1 MTRKNQRVLV
11 LGGTGS
17 IGRSVADVL
26 RQRGHQVT
34 CLARSEKSQNILQ
47 AGGFNTI
54 RGDIRSPDHWTGC
67 TGEFDA
73 VISAAS
79 TWSDDEAQVAR
90 HLTEKLLE
98 AFSTPDAD
106 KAVIYTDGCWS
117 YGNTGD
123 TIATEDTAFDPLPE
137 FAWSIETARQ
147 VRDNRHVRGMVILP
161 AMVYERDGG
170 VLDQMAEDAQA
181 RNRIRIVGSEKVRWP
196 LVHRTDLAQ
205 LYALMLEYGE
215 AGSCFNGAGIVSMPV
230 GEIARTLARRF
241 GKPDDLEVLTVEE
254 AVRDIGSW
262 TIGYAL
268 DQQMSSA
275 KAMRDLGWTPEH
287 TDILAELSHSLNA
300 DEQTAE
306 SD

>member
-1 MTRKNQRVLV
+1 V

-17 IGRSVADVL
+17 IGSAVAGRL

-34 CLARSEKSQNILQ
+34 CLARSERSQDILR
-47 AGGFNTI
+47 ADGFNTL
-54 RGDIRSPDHWTGC
+54 RGDIRSPDDWTGC
-67 TGEFDA
+67 AADFDA

-79 TWSDDEAQVAR
+79 TWSDDEAQVTR
-90 HLTEKLLE
+90 HLIEKLLE
-98 AFSTPDAD
+98 AFSTSDAG
-106 KAVIYTDGCWS
+106 KTVIYTDGCWS

-123 TIATEDTAFDPLPE
+123 TIATEDTPFDPLPE

-170 VLDQMAEDAQA
+170 VLEQMAEDAQA
-181 RNRIRIVGSEKVRWP
+181 RDRIRIVGSEDVRWP

-205 LYALMLEYGE
+205 LYALMLERG
-215 AGSCFNGAGIVSMPV
+215 APGSSFNGAGIVSMQV
-230 GEIARTLARRF
+230 GKIARALASRF
-241 GKPDDLEVLTVEE
+241 GKPDDLDVLTVEQ

-275 KAMRDLGWTPEH
+275 KAVRDLGWAPEH
-287 TDILAELSHSLNA
+287 TDILAELS
-300 DEQTAE
+300 
-306 SD
+306 

>member
-17 IGRSVADVL
+17 IGGSVAGVL

-34 CLARSEKSQNILQ
+34 CLARSDKADESLR
-47 AGGFNTI
+47 ASRLNTI
-54 RGDIRSPDHWTGC
+54 RGDIRSPDQWVGC
-67 TGEFDA
+67 AEKFDA

-79 TWSDDEAQVAR
+79 TWSDDEARVDRQ
-90 HLTEKLLE
+90 LTEKLLE
-98 AFSTPDAD
+98 AFSTSDAA
-106 KAVIYTDGCWS
+106 KTVIYTDGCWS

-123 TIATEDTAFDPLPE
+123 TIATEDTPFDPLPE

-181 RNRIRIVGSEKVRWP
+181 RDRIRIVGSEDVRWP
-196 LVHRTDLAQ
+196 LVHRADLAL
-205 LYALMLEYGE
+205 LYALMLERGE
-215 AGSCFNGAGIVSMPV
+215 PGDSFNGAGIVSMPV
-230 GEIARTLARRF
+230 GKIARTLARRF
-241 GKPDDLEVLTVEE
+241 GKPEDLDVLTVEQ
-254 AVRDIGSW
+254 AVRSIGSW

-275 KAMRDLGWTPEH
+275 KATRDLGWTPEH
-287 TDILAELSHSLNA
+287 TDILAELS
-300 DEQTAE
+300 
-306 SD
+306 